1 MRIRRSTEFLQD
13 EDIKLIAKVS
23 DAFSH
28 PLRLK
33 MFQYI
38 MSQNAQLKLVCNKD
52 LVEEFQ
58 YAQSTISQ
66 HMGILVRSGL
76 LQLEKKNKYSYYFVH
91 MGNYNTYV
99 NVISKFLFQKANT
112 IK

>member
-1 MRIRRSTEFLQD
+1 MRIRRSTEFLKD
-13 EDIKLIAKVS
+13 DDIRLIAKAS

-33 MFQYI
+33 IFQFI
-38 MSQNAQLKLVCNKD
+38 MAQNAQLKPVCNKD
-52 LVEEFQ
+52 LVEEFG

-76 LQLEKKNKYSYYFVH
+76 IQLEKQNKYSYYFVH
-91 MGNYNTYV
+91 TGNYNTYV
-99 NVISKFLFQKANT
+99 NAMAKFIQLKANV
-112 IK
+112 IR